1 MTEPAT
7 PPTLEQLDVRL
18 KAARAAR
25 GEAPDGSPDGSGG
38 RFDEPP
44 RNPMGLAF
52 RIGVEL
58 VSALAVGTGIGYG
71 LDLWLGTK
79 PWLMVLFFFLGSAAG
94 VLNVWRVVNGM
105 GQSVGLGR
113 MGSEGGDGKD
123 GRGGEH
129 GGR

>member
-1 MTEPAT
+1 MTEPGT
-7 PPTLEQLDVRL
+7 PPTLDELDARL

-25 GEAPDGSPDGSGG
+25 GEGADGSKGVL
-38 RFDEPP
+38 DEVP
-44 RNPMGLAF
+44 RSPMGLAF

-71 LDLWLGTK
+71 LDLWLGTG

-94 VLNVWRVVNGM
+94 VLNVWRAVNGM
-105 GQSVGLGR
+105 GLAVGYKPPR
-113 MGSEGGDGKD
+113 SGDGTGRDMDD
-123 GRGGEH
+123 GRGGER